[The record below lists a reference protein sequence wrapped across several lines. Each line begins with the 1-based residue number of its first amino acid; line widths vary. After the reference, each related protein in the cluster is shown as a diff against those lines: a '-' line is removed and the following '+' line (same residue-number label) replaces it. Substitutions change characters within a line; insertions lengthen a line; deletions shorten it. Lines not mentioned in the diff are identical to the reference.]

1 MKYDLG
7 TVAGAMLASFFLAAC
22 SRTGRGSD
30 PPPVSGT
37 IDTDE
42 VHVASRYGGRVGAI
56 LAQEG
61 DTLKA
66 GQALVELEASELNA
80 RRDQAAALLAELEA
94 GPRPEEIAAAKHDWE
109 SQIAELELARVNAK
123 RADELF
129 TSRTIS
135 ATEHDSAVRRAEA
148 LEKSAAAA
156 RSRYDLLLAGTRRE
170 RISQARAQLA
180 EIEAQLGEMRVAA
193 STDSVL
199 EVLSVKV
206 GDVLPPNREV
216 ATLILPQHL
225 WVRVYV
231 PEAWLGYVRLGET
244 VKVRVDSFANRDFA
258 GTIEQVARSAEFT
271 PRNVQTVEDRIKQVF
286 GIKVRLDNREGLLR
300 AGMAADVSFPNIPSS
315 RRAAGN

>member
-1 MKYDLG
+1 M
-7 TVAGAMLASFFLAAC
+7 
-22 SRTGRGSD
+22 
-30 PPPVSGT
+30 
-37 IDTDE
+37 
-42 VHVASRYGGRVGAI
+42 GAI

-129 TSRTIS
+129 TSGTIS

-216 ATLILPQHL
+216 ATLILPQHP

-244 VKVRVDSFANRDFA
+244 VKVRVYSFANRDFA

-315 RRAAGN
+315 LRAAGN

>member
-1 MKYDLG
+1 
-7 TVAGAMLASFFLAAC
+7 MLASFFLAAC

-148 LEKSAAAA
+148 LDKSAAAA

-216 ATLILPQHL
+216 ATLILPQHP

-315 RRAAGN
+315 LRAAGN

>member
-315 RRAAGN
+315 LRAAGN

>member
-1 MKYDLG
+1 
-7 TVAGAMLASFFLAAC
+7 MLASFFLAAC

-315 RRAAGN
+315 LRAAGN

>member
-1 MKYDLG
+1 VKYDLG

>member
-1 MKYDLG
+1 
-7 TVAGAMLASFFLAAC
+7 MLASFFLAAC

-123 RADELF
+123 RADELS

-135 ATEHDSAVRRAEA
+135 ATQHDGAVRRAEA